1 MTPNIDFFKLN
12 LTHSFLSECAS
23 LKQQLLDELIIYA
36 TDPIRRMR
44 RMRMISQL
52 CQYESQILQK
62 IQNFST
68 DDVEDLQMSVIQQE
82 LKHVCDRSA

>member
-1 MTPNIDFFKLN
+1 MAPNIDFFKLN
-12 LTHSFLSECAS
+12 FTHSFLSECS
-23 LKQQLLDELIIYA
+23 NLKQQLLDELIIYA
-36 TDPIRRMR
+36 TDPVRRMR

-68 DDVEDLQMSVIQQE
+68 DDVEDLQMFVIQQE
-82 LKHVCDRSA
+82 LKNVCDRSA